1 MEYFCPHHLEIGLSK
16 GNEKLMSYFA
26 GPSMLPIPIAVT
38 GLITPTNNLVYLKT
52 ERDQTNFQLRKME
65 EMITNLS
72 IEMDKKLKKISNAIP
87 TRCYTYGDGTS
98 CSIN

>member
-1 MEYFCPHHLEIGLSK
+1 MEDFCPHHLEIGLSK
-16 GNEKLMSYFA
+16 GNEKLMSYFFA
-26 GPSMLPIPIAVT
+26 LPIPIA
-38 GLITPTNNLVYLKT
+38 ITPTNDLEYLKT
-52 ERDQTNFQLRKME
+52 ERDQTNFQIRKME

-72 IEMDKKLKKISNAIP
+72 IEMDKKLKKISNTIP